1 MGNIHRRRAL
11 PSDKNRKMAVRK
23 VSNRKLSSDMHRK
36 LSAISNCSDVSDIS
50 QKLGMAPSEFKKTV
64 KNILDFDIGGESWS
78 DEDDTSFAYEEEDDA
93 PYKEIT
99 FNVPAPPRRK
109 ISQVLTRPEP
119 KKSTHS
125 QISVD
130 SLDTAEDFSPVDID
144 IDALKNVLDLYNHH
158 QRKISLSK
166 VINQPTPRERIE
178 KETTKRM

>member
-11 PSDKNRKMAVRK
+11 PSDKKKMAVRK